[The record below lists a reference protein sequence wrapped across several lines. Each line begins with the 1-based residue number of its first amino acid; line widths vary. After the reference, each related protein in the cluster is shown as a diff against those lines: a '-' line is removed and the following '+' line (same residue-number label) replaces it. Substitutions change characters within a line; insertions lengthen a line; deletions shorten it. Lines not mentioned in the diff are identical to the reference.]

1 MLKNLDLK
9 ILFTLWENSI
19 EGIILLDKNSRIIA
33 INPAYT
39 EIMGYTPE
47 EVIGEPGSLSR
58 SGFHN
63 EEFYK
68 NLWDVVNTTGRWAG
82 EIMIR
87 RKNGEVFSE
96 WLVLHAIK
104 DSANEITRY
113 LAIFSDITERRTS
126 IERISFLAN
135 YDPQT
140 KLPNYSN
147 LVNQLDTLLKS
158 SAQHKALAI
167 VSIGIDGFKNI
178 NASFGLEMGDK
189 LLQLFAERLQT
200 CFKQSGILGRVSGD
214 KFAVILP
221 NMLDK
226 NAVSHIIQ
234 RIHVVTER
242 PFQINNQQVSIT
254 ASTGISLSPEDG
266 TTSDS
271 LFKNAETALFQAKRQ
286 GRNSYQFFAEHMNAA
301 AKERFTL
308 ENKLRSAIENQ
319 EFELYYHPIVSLH
332 TSEIVSVEALI
343 RWNHGD
349 DYIPPDKFIPI
360 AEEAGLIIDITEWV
374 LTTACKD
381 NYIWLQ
387 ANLPLTPIAINIP
400 AKQFEK
406 KNFKKK
412 ILRLLKAS
420 HLNANSLKLEITEGM
435 LMHNT
440 ESIMQT
446 LNELRNKG
454 IRISIDDFGMG
465 YSSLSYLKKFP
476 VDDLKIDKFF
486 INDIVSDKES
496 QAIIVAIINLAKALK
511 LRTIAEGVE
520 TAEQVAFL
528 RENGC
533 DYIQGYY
540 FSKPVASH
548 KLMTM
553 LAEKKRLE

>member
-1 MLKNLDLK
+1 MLKNLDLQ
-9 ILFTLWENSI
+9 ILLTLWENSI
-19 EGIILLDKNSRIIA
+19 EGIILLDKNSKIIA

-39 EIMGYTPE
+39 EIMGYTLE
-47 EVIGEPGSLSR
+47 DVVGQPGSFSR
-58 SGFHN
+58 SGFHSDA
-63 EEFYK
+63 FYK
-68 NLWDVVNTTGRWAG
+68 NLWDTVNTTGRWTG
-82 EIMIR
+82 EMMIR

-104 DSANEITRY
+104 DSPEEVTRY

-158 SAQHKALAI
+158 TAQHGPLAV

-189 LLQLFAERLQT
+189 LLQLFAERMQT
-200 CFKQSGILGRVSGD
+200 CFKQRGILGRVSGD
-214 KFAVILP
+214 KFAVILS
-221 NMLDK
+221 NMIDK
-226 NAVSHIIQ
+226 NAVNHIIQ
-234 RIHVVTER
+234 RMHIVVQR
-242 PFQINNQQVSIT
+242 PFQIDNQPVSIT
-254 ASTGISLSPEDG
+254 VSTGISLCPEDG
-266 TTSDS
+266 ETSDS

-286 GRNSYQFFAEHMNAA
+286 GRNSYQFFAEHMNAT
-301 AKERFTL
+301 AKERLTL
-308 ENKLRSAIENQ
+308 ENKLRTAIENQ
-319 EFELYYHPIVSLH
+319 EFELYYHPIVSLQ
-332 TSEIVSVEALI
+332 TRKIVSVEALI

-360 AEEAGLIIDITEWV
+360 AEDAGLIIDITEWV
-374 LTTACKD
+374 LTTACKES
-381 NYIWLQ
+381 YIWLQ
-387 ANLPLTPIAINIP
+387 ADLPLTPIAINIP
-400 AKQFEK
+400 AKQFEE
-406 KNFKKK
+406 KNFNKKL
-412 ILRLLKAS
+412 LRLLKKS

-440 ESIMQT
+440 ESIIQT
-446 LNELRNKG
+446 LNELREKG

-465 YSSLSYLKKFP
+465 YSSFSYLKKLP
-476 VDDLKIDKFF
+476 IDDLKIDKFF
-486 INDIVSDKES
+486 INDIVTDTES

-533 DYIQGYY
+533 DYVQGYY
-540 FSKPVASH
+540 FSKPVTSQD
-548 KLMTM
+548 LMTM
-553 LAEKKRLE
+553 LAQNKQLE

>member
-1 MLKNLDLK
+1 
-9 ILFTLWENSI
+9 
-19 EGIILLDKNSRIIA
+19 
-33 INPAYT
+33 
-39 EIMGYTPE
+39 
-47 EVIGEPGSLSR
+47 
-58 SGFHN
+58 
-63 EEFYK
+63 
-68 NLWDVVNTTGRWAG
+68 
-82 EIMIR
+82 
-87 RKNGEVFSE
+87 
-96 WLVLHAIK
+96 
-104 DSANEITRY
+104 
-113 LAIFSDITERRTS
+113 
-126 IERISFLAN
+126 
-135 YDPQT
+135 
-140 KLPNYSN
+140 
-147 LVNQLDTLLKS
+147 
-158 SAQHKALAI
+158 
-167 VSIGIDGFKNI
+167 
-178 NASFGLEMGDK
+178 
-189 LLQLFAERLQT
+189 LQT

-254 ASTGISLSPEDG
+254 ASTGISLSPEDA

>member
-1 MLKNLDLK
+1 MLKNLDLQ
-9 ILFTLWENSI
+9 ILLTLWENSI

-39 EIMGYTPE
+39 EIMGYTLE
-47 EVIGEPGSLSR
+47 EVVGQAGSFSR
-58 SGFHN
+58 SGFHSDA
-63 EEFYK
+63 FYK
-68 NLWDVVNTTGRWAG
+68 NLWDTVNTAGRWAG
-82 EIMIR
+82 EVMIR

-104 DSANEITRY
+104 DAPNEVTRY

-140 KLPNYSN
+140 RLPNYSN
-147 LVNQLDTLLKS
+147 LVNQLDSLLKS
-158 SAQHKALAI
+158 TAQRGHLA
-167 VSIGIDGFKNI
+167 VVLVGIDGFKNI

-189 LLQLFAERLQT
+189 LLQLFAERMQS
-200 CFKQSGILGRVSGD
+200 CFKQGGILGRLNGD
-214 KFAVILP
+214 KFAVILS
-221 NMLDK
+221 NMIDK

-234 RIHVVTER
+234 HMHIVLQR
-242 PFQINNQQVSIT
+242 PFQISKQPVSIT
-254 ASTGISLSPEDG
+254 VSTGISLWPEDG
-266 TTSDS
+266 ETSDS
-271 LFKNAETALFQAKRQ
+271 LFKNSETALFQAKRQ
-286 GRNSYQFFAEHMNAA
+286 GRNSYQFFAEHMNVT
-301 AKERFTL
+301 AKERLML

-319 EFELYYHPIVSLH
+319 EFELYYHPIVSLQ
-332 TSEIVSVEALI
+332 TREIVSVEALI
-343 RWNHGD
+343 RWNQGD

-360 AEEAGLIIDITEWV
+360 AEDAGLIIDITEWV
-374 LTTACKD
+374 LTTACNE

-387 ANLPLTPIAINIP
+387 AGLPLTPIAINIP
-400 AKQFEK
+400 AKQFEE

-412 ILRLLKAS
+412 VLRQLKKS
-420 HLNANSLKLEITEGM
+420 KLNANSLKLEITEGM

-440 ESIMQT
+440 DSIIQT
-446 LNELRNKG
+446 LNEFRDKG

-465 YSSLSYLKKFP
+465 YSSFSYLKKLP
-476 VDDLKIDKFF
+476 IDDLKIDKFF
-486 INDIVSDKES
+486 INDIVTDAGS

-533 DYIQGYY
+533 DYVQGYY
-540 FSKPVASH
+540 FSQPVTSQG
-548 KLMTM
+548 LMTM